1 MFWSAKSK
9 LFMGVQKSKR
19 TKAEILEEY
28 KKLRKQ
34 KNNWWNVLANENNS
48 IKTIFGGFL
57 LYIGFVIISEIEMPV
72 ITLAYT
78 VLVVGVL
85 WYWVDML
92 RTQYEI
98 HRKEYQKKMRILNN
112 EIRRW
117 SKKKS

>member
-1 MFWSAKSK
+1 
-9 LFMGVQKSKR
+9 
-19 TKAEILEEY
+19 
-28 KKLRKQ
+28 
-34 KNNWWNVLANENNS
+34 VLANENNS

-57 LYIGFVIISEIEMPV
+57 LYIGFVIITEIEMPV
-72 ITLAYT
+72 LTLAYT
-78 VLVVGVL
+78 ILVVGVL

-117 SKKKS
+117 SKKKNPKSIPEFSHQRKTPVF